1 MKKSALILFLLLIL
15 SVGVNQTKA
24 QQAGGSFLFSAG
36 LDLVRSDLD
45 QVLERAQ
52 FGAEVNYF
60 YLHHLSFSGG
70 YEYNIKRPNQITG
83 GVRFYPLEPVFIR
96 ARALIGN
103 EADMSFGLG
112 YTYNFT
118 YRMRLESMVDYYLHE
133 SALGARVAIAV
144 LIN

>member
-1 MKKSALILFLLLIL
+1 MKKTGLIIFSLLALSFGINR
-15 SVGVNQTKA
+15 VQA
-24 QQAGGSFLFSAG
+24 QQAGGSFLISAG
-36 LDLVRSDLD
+36 LDLVRSDLN
-45 QVLERAQ
+45 QVMERAQ

-70 YEYNIKRPNQITG
+70 YEYNLTRPNQVTG
-83 GVRFYPLEPVFIR
+83 GIRWYPLEPVFIR

-103 EADMSFGLG
+103 KADIGVGLG

-118 YRMRLESMVDYYLHE
+118 YRMRLESMVDYYVQE
-133 SALGARVAIAV
+133 KALGARVAIAV